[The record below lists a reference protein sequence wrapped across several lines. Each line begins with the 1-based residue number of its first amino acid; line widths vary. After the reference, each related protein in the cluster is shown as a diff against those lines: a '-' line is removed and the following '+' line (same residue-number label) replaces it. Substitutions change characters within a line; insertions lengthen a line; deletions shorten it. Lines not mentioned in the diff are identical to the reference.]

1 MFKGMYNE
9 IKKEMSEI
17 KTFFYKQISERRA
30 KINFAQDSESMDY
43 VEAYLR
49 QQKKLENSGEKDHLY
64 SDKQLFGSV
73 LDLWLAGQETT
84 SNTLAW
90 LVLYLMTNPDAQV
103 KLHAELSK
111 VIGSDRI
118 ITLDDKNNL
127 PYVNAVVAESQR
139 LCNLLPH
146 NVPHRLLNDVNFHG
160 YSLKANT
167 IVVPQISQVLYDEKI
182 FPEPQKFM
190 PERFL
195 DSEGRFQS
203 KPELIP
209 FSIGKR
215 ACLGESLARL
225 ELYLFTSNLFNHF
238 EIQILPSKPANTI
251 RIMGGTVQ
259 PEPFVCKLKE
269 RY

>member
-1 MFKGMYNE
+1 MYNE
-9 IKKEMSEI
+9 IKEEMSEI
-17 KTFFYKQISERRA
+17 KSFFYKQISEKRA
-30 KINFAQDSESMDY
+30 KINFAEDSEATDY

-49 QQKKLENSGEKDHLY
+49 QQQKLENSGEKDHLY

-90 LVLYLMTNPDAQV
+90 LILYLMTNPESQT
-103 KLHAELSK
+103 KLHNELSK

-127 PYVNAVVAESQR
+127 QYLNAVIAESQR

-146 NVPHRLLNDVNFHG
+146 NIPHRLLKDVNFHG
-160 YSLKANT
+160 FTLPVDT
-167 IVVPQISQVLYDEKI
+167 IVVPQISQILYDDKI
-182 FPEPQKFM
+182 FPEPQKFE

-195 DSEGRFQS
+195 DSEGRFQA

-209 FSIGKR
+209 FGVGKR

-238 EIQILPSKPANTI
+238 EIQKSK
-251 RIMGGTVQ
+251 
-259 PEPFVCKLKE
+259 K
-269 RY
+269 